1 MQESI
6 VKSSG
11 PLFFFC
17 LFFSNFGMLQN
28 FGAKNLEGTDIIFW
42 HPALAVTKCQVVV
55 SEGKKKKQPPEADST
70 EPATKSQEHEAHFL
84 MTDCF
89 VW

>member
-11 PLFFFC
+11 PLFLFV
-17 LFFSNFGMLQN
+17 FFSNFGMLQN

-55 SEGKKKKQPPEADST
+55 SEGKKKKNNHPRLTQPSQQQSH
-70 EPATKSQEHEAHFL
+70 KSMRHTF
-84 MTDCF
+84 
-89 VW
+89 